1 MKQVLTLDQFLSI
14 MEQSNWQDL
23 ALSAGNIFFCL
34 TLVPMLRHPE
44 PPPLLT
50 SVPTALAL
58 LAGGAVFASLHLWI
72 TALTQIVAGLQWLA
86 MAFKKSP
93 RSVAESTGGLQQT
106 GSSALRA
113 PLSNL

>member
-1 MKQVLTLDQFLSI
+1 MDRVFTLDQLLSLI
-14 MEQSNWQDL
+14 DQNNWQDVV
-23 ALSAGNIFFCL
+23 LSAGNIFFCI

-72 TALTQIVAGLQWLA
+72 TALTQIIAGLQWLA

-93 RSVAESTGGLQQT
+93 RAAGSAGGSQPA
-106 GSSALRA
+106 GRSAFGV
-113 PLSNL
+113 PLPNL

>member
-1 MKQVLTLDQFLSI
+1 MDKVLTLDQLLS
-14 MEQSNWQDL
+14 MLELSNWQDM
-23 ALSAGNIFFCL
+23 ALSAGNIFFCF

-50 SVPTALAL
+50 SIPTALAL

-93 RSVAESTGGLQQT
+93 RAA
-106 GSSALRA
+106 GSAVGSAQAGHSALSV
-113 PLSNL
+113 PLPNS